1 MTLAGKIFRF
11 FIYSNLFIACCST
24 VMVYQSCLLLLHD
37 RPATWFV
44 WFVFFAT
51 ICSYSFHW
59 YLTPPDQAAYSERI
73 PWLAKNRKVHL
84 VLFWIGLSG
93 SIITSVFL
101 LEFWNWLLVAV
112 FLTFFYS
119 APKLSYPYFVWLRK
133 VALGKTIFLAL
144 VWTYVTTILPLIIG
158 GGKWELAFTLFSAG
172 RFFFI
177 YAICIMFDY
186 RDREHDRVQG
196 IRSLITYLSEKG
208 INYLFVCSLLTFS
221 VLTITMAGY
230 GLSNLSLII
239 LLVPACIT
247 AALYT
252 YSKKSS
258 SDFLYFFVLDGLMAV
273 SAVSTL
279 LLGI

>member
-11 FIYSNLFIACCST
+11 FLYSNLFIACCST
-24 VMVYQSCLLLLHD
+24 VMVYQSCQLLLHD
-37 RPATWFV
+37 RPEAWFV

-59 YLTPPDQAAYSERI
+59 YLTTPEALYSDRI
-73 PWLAKNRKVHL
+73 PWLAKNRKIHL
-84 VLFWIGLSG
+84 VLFWIGLFG
-93 SIITSVFL
+93 SVASSIFL
-101 LEFWNWLLVAV
+101 LEFWHWLLLAV
-112 FLTFFYS
+112 FLTFLYS

-144 VWTYVTTILPLIIG
+144 VWTYVTTILPLIISG
-158 GGKWELAFTLFSAG
+158 RDWEPAFTLFAAG

-208 INYLFVCSLLTFS
+208 INYLFVLSLLAFS
-221 VLTITMAGY
+221 ILTITMAGY

-239 LLVPACIT
+239 LLVPAGIA

-252 YSKKSS
+252 YSQKNS
-258 SDFLYFFVLDGLMAV
+258 SDFLYFFVLDGLMAI
-273 SAVSTL
+273 SAVFTL
-279 LLGI
+279 LIGV

>member
-1 MTLAGKIFRF
+1 MTFAGKIFRF

-24 VMVYQSCLLLLHD
+24 IMVYQTCQLLLHD
-37 RPATWFV
+37 RPVTWFA

-59 YLTPPDQAAYSERI
+59 YITPPDQALYSDRI
-73 PWLAKNRKVHL
+73 PWLAKNRHIHL
-84 VLFWIGLSG
+84 FLFWIGLLG
-93 SIITSVFL
+93 SAVSSIFL
-101 LEFWNWLLVAV
+101 LEFWNWLLLAV
-112 FLTFFYS
+112 FLTFLYS
-119 APKLSYPYFVWLRK
+119 APKLSYTYFVWLRK

-144 VWTYVTTILPLIIG
+144 VWTYVTKILPLIISG
-158 GGKWELAFTLFSAG
+158 RNWDLTFTLFASG

-177 YAICIMFDY
+177 YAICIIFDY

-196 IRSLITYLSEKG
+196 IRSLITYLSERG
-208 INYLFVCSLLTFS
+208 INYLFVLSLLAF
-221 VLTITMAGY
+221 VILTILMSRH

-239 LLVPACIT
+239 LLIPGGIT

-252 YSKKSS
+252 YSQKSS
-258 SDFLYFFVLDGLMAV
+258 SDFLYFFILDGLMAF

-279 LLGI
+279 LVGV

>member
-11 FIYSNLFIACCST
+11 FLYSNLFIAGCAT
-24 VMVYQSCLLLLHD
+24 VMVYQSCYLLLQE
-37 RPATWFV
+37 RPVTWFV

-59 YLTPPDQAAYSERI
+59 YLTPPDQGLYSDRI

-84 VLFWIGLSG
+84 VLFWIGLFG
-93 SIITSVFL
+93 SAVSSLFL
-101 LEFWNWLLVAV
+101 LQFWTWLLLGI
-112 FLTFFYS
+112 FLTFLYS
-119 APKLSYPYFVWLRK
+119 APKLSYPYFIWLRK
-133 VALGKTIFLAL
+133 MALGKTIFLAL
-144 VWTYVTTILPLIIG
+144 VWTYVTTMLPLIISG
-158 GGKWELAFTLFSAG
+158 HSWEPAFTLFSAG

-186 RDREHDRVQG
+186 RDREHDRMQG
-196 IRSLITYLSEKG
+196 IRSLITELSDKG
-208 INYLFVCSLLTFS
+208 INYLFVISLLAFS
-221 VLTITMAGY
+221 ILTIMMANY

-239 LLVPACIT
+239 LLIPAGIT

-252 YSKKSS
+252 YSQKSS

-273 SAVSTL
+273 SAISTL
-279 LLGI
+279 LLGV

>member
-11 FIYSNLFIACCST
+11 FLYSNLFIAGCAT
-24 VMVYQSCLLLLHD
+24 VMVYQSCYLLLQE
-37 RPATWFV
+37 RPVTWFV

-59 YLTPPDQAAYSERI
+59 YLTPPDQGLYSDRI

-84 VLFWIGLSG
+84 VLFWIGLFG
-93 SIITSVFL
+93 SAVSSSFL
-101 LEFWNWLLVAV
+101 LQFWTWLLLGI
-112 FLTFFYS
+112 FLTFLYS
-119 APKLSYPYFVWLRK
+119 APKLSYPYFIWLRK
-133 VALGKTIFLAL
+133 MALGKTIFLAL
-144 VWTYVTTILPLIIG
+144 VWTYVTTMLPLIISG
-158 GGKWELAFTLFSAG
+158 HSWEPAFTLFSAG

-186 RDREHDRVQG
+186 RDREHDRMQG
-196 IRSLITYLSEKG
+196 IRSLITELSDKG
-208 INYLFVCSLLTFS
+208 INYLFVISLLAFS
-221 VLTITMAGY
+221 ILTIMMANY

-239 LLVPACIT
+239 LLIPAGIT

-252 YSKKSS
+252 YSQKSS

-273 SAVSTL
+273 SAISTL
-279 LLGI
+279 LLGV